1 MFSSP
6 QLGMQKVL
14 ARLMEPDFD
23 VFIDLFL
30 GIPSELEQR
39 LADGDR
45 DIVMGPLTQKAPGV
59 IYRPFFEEPH
69 FLYCGKGHPLFGR
82 RDQTIDKATI
92 DAARFSV
99 RGYRHFD
106 DLFRV
111 GHPRAGASVMEME
124 AQLML
129 ILSGRFIGFLPDHY
143 AERWVKDGQ
152 MRAIRPRTYSFTS
165 LHNIAYRQSD
175 AARPLIQAFLA
186 SLPVT
191 KVFERGKAA
200 EGGKR
205 T

>member
-1 MFSSP
+1 M
-6 QLGMQKVL
+6 
-14 ARLMEPDFD
+14 
-23 VFIDLFL
+23 
-30 GIPSELEQR
+30 
-39 LADGDR
+39 
-45 DIVMGPLTQKAPGV
+45 
-59 IYRPFFEEPH
+59 
-69 FLYCGKGHPLFGR
+69 
-82 RDQTIDKATI
+82 
-92 DAARFSV
+92 